1 MWPVAVFL
9 LLSICICCK
18 RLWSTVATSIASHF
32 SSRLRSAVCS
42 LSTRWLDELWKAQ
55 VISGDQF
62 VVHLSLPWFVYGLF
76 LFIFGIRHC
85 HLGNSRIEFGF
96 QHRTCR
102 VTQKE
107 ERDGKGVCDTSVRV
121 CVIRC
126 DQFFIPSLYLTSHNR
141 IYWDANVA
149 VHSLNVE
156 GTFGT
161 EWSHGSWVLEHVSCR
176 NGIVLKQ
183 WDKICQMFISL
194 SKKHSSKTL

>member
-9 LLSICICCK
+9 LLFICICCK

-42 LSTRWLDELWKAQ
+42 LSTKWPDELWKAR
-55 VISGDQF
+55 VTSGDQF
-62 VVHLSLPWFVYGLF
+62 VVHLSLPWFIYGLF
-76 LFIFGIRHC
+76 LVSGIATWAAPGLS
-85 HLGNSRIEFGF
+85 LGSSTAPVEWLKKRKGMERVWVISSSYPRYIWL
-96 QHRTCR
+96 RT
-102 VTQKE
+102 TA
-107 ERDGKGVCDTSVRV
+107 S
-121 CVIRC
+121 
-126 DQFFIPSLYLTSHNR
+126 
-141 IYWDANVA
+141 YWDANVA